1 MQHPE
6 NLNHLLGFAPPSPSQ
21 AGLAYQLLDHWFS
34 PTFTGLEQIVPAR
47 PALYVGNHTLL
58 GYDVPPMVLGVYLE
72 HGIWLRG
79 VADRVHFRVPFWGR
93 GVRRFGGFNGTRAS
107 VSALMQAGQHI
118 LIFPG
123 GGREVMKNK
132 GEAYQLIWK
141 NRIGF
146 IELALQHGYDIIPF
160 AAVGGEE
167 ALELHY
173 DANDFRAS
181 TLGKL
186 AKKTG
191 ILKHMRDGEA
201 FIPWVTGFKRLPYV
215 PKRQPLRYRF
225 MPRIETRQFDPATH
239 EKIKWQLREQVAH
252 AIQTG
257 ITQLQRD
264 PSPAAPPS

>member
-1 MQHPE
+1 MQNPE
-6 NLNHLLGFAPPSPSQ
+6 NSKSLLCFVPPSPSQ
-21 AGLAYQLLDHWFS
+21 ARLAYQTLSHWFS
-34 PTFTGLEQIVPAR
+34 PTLIGLEHLDPAR

-72 HGIWLRG
+72 RGVWLRG
-79 VADRVHFRVPFWGR
+79 VADRAHFRVPVWGW
-93 GVRRFGGFNGTRAS
+93 GVSRFGGFNGTRES

-167 ALELHY
+167 ALDLHY

-181 TLGKL
+181 ALGKI
-186 AKKTG
+186 ANKTG
-191 ILKHMRDGEA
+191 LLKLMRDGEA
-201 FIPWVTGFKRLPYV
+201 FIPWVTGFKGLPYV

-225 MPRIETRQFDPATH
+225 MPRIETRQLDPAQH
-239 EKIKWQLREQVAH
+239 EQIKWQLREQVAN
-252 AIQTG
+252 AIQAG
-257 ITQLQRD
+257 IADLYNNHL
-264 PSPAAPPS
+264 

>member
-1 MQHPE
+1 MN
-6 NLNHLLGFAPPSPSQ
+6 NLLSFSPPSPRQ
-21 AGLAYQLLDHWFS
+21 AGLAYRLLDQWFS
-34 PTFTGLEQIVPAR
+34 PTFIGLEQIDPTR

-72 HGIWLRG
+72 RGIWLRG
-79 VADRVHFRVPFWGR
+79 VADRVHFRVPIWGR
-93 GVRRFGGFNGTRAS
+93 GVSRFGGFNGTRES

-167 ALELHY
+167 ALDLHY

-181 TLGKL
+181 ALGKI
-186 AKKTG
+186 ANKTG
-191 ILKHMRDGEA
+191 LLKYMRNGEA
-201 FIPWVTGFKRLPYV
+201 FIPWVTGFRGLPYI

-225 MPRIETRQFDPATH
+225 MPRIETRQFDPTQH
-239 EKIKWQLREQVAH
+239 EQIKWQLRKQVAD

-257 ITQLQRD
+257 IIQLQRD
-264 PSPAAPPS
+264 PAHAARPF